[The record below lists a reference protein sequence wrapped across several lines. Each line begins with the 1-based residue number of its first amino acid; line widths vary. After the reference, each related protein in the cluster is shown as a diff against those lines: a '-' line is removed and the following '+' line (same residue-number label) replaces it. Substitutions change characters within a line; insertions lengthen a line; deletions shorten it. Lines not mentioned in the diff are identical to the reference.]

1 MPSPFPGM
9 DPYLEMHWPD
19 VHSTL
24 VVASRRQLQEQLSGS
39 GLVARVEERLVVEA
53 ADEYLRSIRGDV
65 VIGERD
71 ERPFAGSSSSAV
83 AVAEPLVL
91 PAEPVTQRSIAITD
105 ASTNRVVTVIEY
117 LSPSNK
123 LPGDGREQYLRKQRE
138 CIDANI
144 NLVEIDLVRTGE
156 HVIAYPYQRLP
167 KSHQTTYIAC
177 AYRAALDKQWEIYRM
192 PFGQRLP
199 IIRIPLRRS
208 DKDITLDVQ
217 KAVDQAYEEGAF
229 DTINYDKPCHP
240 PLSDEERAAAK
251 LEPR

>member
-1 MPSPFPGM
+1 M
-9 DPYLEMHWPD
+9 DPYLEAHWG
-19 VHSTL
+19 SLQLLLTF
-24 VVASRRQLQEQLSGS
+24 ASAQQIRAQTRDA
-39 GLVARVEERLVVEA
+39 GLVARLDERLVLEVNFEHLHRL
-53 ADEYLRSIRGDV
+53 ET
-65 VIGERD
+65 
-71 ERPFAGSSSSAV
+71 AV
-83 AVAEPLVL
+83 ALTNPLVL

-105 ASTNRVVTVIEY
+105 AQTGKVITVIEY

-138 CIDANI
+138 CMDANI

-156 HVIAYPYQRLP
+156 HVIAYPYTRLP

-192 PFGQRLP
+192 PFDQRLP
-199 IIRIPLRRS
+199 IIRIPLRRT
-208 DKDITLDVQ
+208 DRDITLDVQ

-229 DTINYDKPCHP
+229 DTINYAKPCHP
-240 PLSDEERAAAK
+240 SLTEEERRVAK